1 MGDTTAQ
8 RGYQI
13 HEFARLTGLTVR
25 ALQHYDHLGLLKPVR
40 SRAGHRTYSDQ
51 DLQGLVQILALK
63 SVGVPLRQI
72 AALRRSGGPGL
83 ARALHMQRA
92 VLERRK
98 PLLDKAITA
107 IQNVELALEKGQEAD
122 PAALRSLIEAVG
134 PQEDLPPGLDDAP
147 IRAAAPPTP
156 RTPDRN
162 ELRRRWQQL
171 LADVEHVV
179 ETRSR
184 GAGGPGDRRTL
195 GGAAAGAGGQRRGAG
210 CAAREE
216 RRAAGIGRADAR
228 QRHTGRTG
236 LGVRG
241 KGARRAQPRRRR
253 GDQFRAGNDGLG
265 PLSTSSTFLNRSACE
280 NGFNRK
286 G

>member
-1 MGDTTAQ
+1 MGDSTVQ

-25 ALQHYDHLGLLKPVR
+25 ALQHYDHLGLLKPLR

-83 ARALHMQRA
+83 ARVLHMQRA

-98 PLLDKAITA
+98 PLLEKAITA
-107 IQNVELALEKGQEAD
+107 IQNVELALENGQEAD

-134 PQEDLPPGLDDAP
+134 PQEDLPPVLDDTP
-147 IRAAAPPTP
+147 LRATAPPPP
-156 RTPDRN
+156 RTPDRG

-179 ETRSR
+179 ETDPAGPEAQAIAARWVELLQELAGNAAALDAQLVKSAGLLGAAARVHANGAPAERAWEFVGRALAAR
-184 GAGGPGDRRTL
+184 GRDVIADGGPG
-195 GGAAAGAGGQRRGAG
+195 
-210 CAAREE
+210 
-216 RRAAGIGRADAR
+216 
-228 QRHTGRTG
+228 
-236 LGVRG
+236 
-241 KGARRAQPRRRR
+241 
-253 GDQFRAGNDGLG
+253 FSSG
-265 PLSTSSTFLNRSACE
+265 PE
-280 NGFNRK
+280 VIEG
-286 G
+286 

>member
-51 DLQGLVQILALK
+51 DLQALVQILALK

-107 IQNVELALEKGQEAD
+107 IQNVELALEKGLEAD

-134 PQEDLPPGLDDAP
+134 PQEDLPAGLDDAP
-147 IRAAAPPTP
+147 AREAVPAPP
-156 RTPDRN
+156 RMPDRV
-162 ELRRRWQQL
+162 ELRRRWQEL

-179 ETRSR
+179 ETDPAGPEAQAIAVRWVEMLQELAGSAAALDAQLVKSAGLLGSAARMHANGTPAERAWEFVGKALAVRSR
-184 GAGGPGDRRTL
+184 DGVAGL
-195 GGAAAGAGGQRRGAG
+195 SS
-210 CAAREE
+210 
-216 RRAAGIGRADAR
+216 
-228 QRHTGRTG
+228 G
-236 LGVRG
+236 LGTTG
-241 KGARRAQPRRRR
+241 S
-253 GDQFRAGNDGLG
+253 DL
-265 PLSTSSTFLNRSACE
+265 
-280 NGFNRK
+280 
-286 G
+286 

>member
-98 PLLDKAITA
+98 PLLEKAITA
-107 IQNVELALEKGQEAD
+107 IQNVELALEKGQDAD

-147 IRAAAPPTP
+147 IRAAAPPPP

-162 ELRRRWQQL
+162 ELRRRWRQL
-171 LADVEHVV
+171 LTDVEHVV
-179 ETRSR
+179 ETDP
-184 GAGGPGDRRTL
+184 AGPEAQAIAGRWVELLQELAGS
-195 GGAAAGAGGQRRGAG
+195 AAALDAQLVKSAGLLGS
-210 CAAREE
+210 AARTHANGTPAEPWN
-216 RRAAGIGRADAR
+216 
-228 QRHTGRTG
+228 
-236 LGVRG
+236 GVTVIV
-241 KGARRAQPRRRR
+241 A
-253 GDQFRAGNDGLG
+253 
-265 PLSTSSTFLNRSACE
+265 
-280 NGFNRK
+280 
-286 G
+286 

>member
-1 MGDTTAQ
+1 MSDSTGA

-51 DLQGLVQILALK
+51 DLQALVQILALK

-92 VLERRK
+92 VLERRR
-98 PLLDKAITA
+98 PLLERAITA
-107 IQNVELALEKGQEAD
+107 IQNVELALEKGEEAD
-122 PAALRSLIEAVG
+122 PATLRSLIEAVG

-147 IRAAAPPTP
+147 AEAARAPAP
-156 RTPDRN
+156 RTPDRA

-171 LADVEHVV
+171 LDDVAQVAHSDPAGPEAQAIAGRWVDLLQ
-179 ETRSR
+179 ELAGS
-184 GAGGPGDRRTL
+184 GAALDAQL
-195 GGAAAGAGGQRRGAG
+195 VKSAAFLGAAARTHSNGTPAERAWEFVGRALAARGADSAGAGASVT
-210 CAAREE
+210 ASSVPE
-216 RRAAGIGRADAR
+216 
-228 QRHTGRTG
+228 TPT
-236 LGVRG
+236 
-241 KGARRAQPRRRR
+241 
-253 GDQFRAGNDGLG
+253 DQ
-265 PLSTSSTFLNRSACE
+265 
-280 NGFNRK
+280 K
-286 G
+286 V

>member
-1 MGDTTAQ
+1 MGDSTIQ

-51 DLQGLVQILALK
+51 DLQALVQILALK

-134 PQEDLPPGLDDAP
+134 PQEDLPAGLDDAP
-147 IRAAAPPTP
+147 VREAVPAPP
-156 RTPDRN
+156 RMPDRG

-171 LADVEHVV
+171 LADIEHVV
-179 ETRSR
+179 ETDPAGPEAQAIAGRWVELLQELAGSAAALDAQLVKSAGLLGSAARMHANGTPAERAWEFVGKALAVRSR
-184 GAGGPGDRRTL
+184 DGVAGL
-195 GGAAAGAGGQRRGAG
+195 SS
-210 CAAREE
+210 
-216 RRAAGIGRADAR
+216 
-228 QRHTGRTG
+228 G
-236 LGVRG
+236 LGTTG
-241 KGARRAQPRRRR
+241 S
-253 GDQFRAGNDGLG
+253 NL
-265 PLSTSSTFLNRSACE
+265 
-280 NGFNRK
+280 
-286 G
+286 

>member
-1 MGDTTAQ
+1 MGDSTIQ

-51 DLQGLVQILALK
+51 DLQALVQILALK

-98 PLLDKAITA
+98 PLLEKAITA
-107 IQNVELALEKGQEAD
+107 IQNVELALENGQEAD

-134 PQEDLPPGLDDAP
+134 PQEDMPGVLDDTVP
-147 IRAAAPPTP
+147 LQEAAPAAP
-156 RTPDRN
+156 RMPDRS

-179 ETRSR
+179 ETDPAGPEAQAIALRWVEMLQELAGSAAALDAQLVKSAGLLGSAARMHANGTPAERAWEFVGKALAVRSR
-184 GAGGPGDRRTL
+184 
-195 GGAAAGAGGQRRGAG
+195 
-210 CAAREE
+210 
-216 RRAAGIGRADAR
+216 
-228 QRHTGRTG
+228 
-236 LGVRG
+236 
-241 KGARRAQPRRRR
+241 
-253 GDQFRAGNDGLG
+253 DGLG
-265 PLSTSSTFLNRSACE
+265 LSSGPVTRAPE
-280 NGFNRK
+280 I
-286 G
+286 

>member
-1 MGDTTAQ
+1 MGDSTVQ

-98 PLLDKAITA
+98 PLLEKAITA

-134 PQEDLPPGLDDAP
+134 PQDDFPPGLDDAP
-147 IRAAAPPTP
+147 AREAAPPPP
-156 RTPDRN
+156 RMPDRS

-171 LADVEHVV
+171 LTDVEHVV
-179 ETRSR
+179 ETDP
-184 GAGGPGDRRTL
+184 AGPEAQAIAGRWVDLLQELAGSAAALDAQL
-195 GGAAAGAGGQRRGAG
+195 VKSAGLLGAAARMHANGTPAERAWEFVGKAL
-210 CAAREE
+210 AARS
-216 RRAAGIGRADAR
+216 RDGAIGLSSG
-228 QRHTGRTG
+228 TGTTG
-236 LGVRG
+236 PDL
-241 KGARRAQPRRRR
+241 
-253 GDQFRAGNDGLG
+253 
-265 PLSTSSTFLNRSACE
+265 
-280 NGFNRK
+280 
-286 G
+286 

>member
-1 MGDTTAQ
+1 MSDSTSA

-51 DLQGLVQILALK
+51 DLQALVQILALK

-92 VLERRK
+92 VLERRR
-98 PLLDKAITA
+98 PLLEKAITA
-107 IQNVELALEKGQEAD
+107 IQNVELALEKGEEAD

-134 PQEDLPPGLDDAP
+134 PQEDGPTGLDDGPAQ
-147 IRAAAPPTP
+147 AAAPAS
-156 RTPDRN
+156 RTPDRV

-171 LADVEHVV
+171 LDDVAGVV
-179 ETRSR
+179 DTDPAGPEAQAMARRWVDLLQELAGS
-184 GAGGPGDRRTL
+184 GAALDAQLVKSAGSWARRRARIPTARRPNGPGSSW
-195 GGAAAGAGGQRRGAG
+195 GGRWR
-210 CAAREE
+210 C
-216 RRAAGIGRADAR
+216 
-228 QRHTGRTG
+228 
-236 LGVRG
+236 GVRHPSSG
-241 KGARRAQPRRRR
+241 PPPT
-253 GDQFRAGNDGLG
+253 DQEL
-265 PLSTSSTFLNRSACE
+265 
-280 NGFNRK
+280 
-286 G
+286 

>member
-51 DLQGLVQILALK
+51 DLQALVQILALK

-134 PQEDLPPGLDDAP
+134 PQEDLPAGLDDAP
-147 IRAAAPPTP
+147 AREAVPAPP
-156 RTPDRN
+156 RMPDRG
-162 ELRRRWQQL
+162 ELRRRWQEL

-179 ETRSR
+179 ETDPAGPEAQAIAVRWVELLQELAGSAAALDAQLVKSAGLLGSAARMHANGTPAERAWEFVGKALAVRSR
-184 GAGGPGDRRTL
+184 DGVAGL
-195 GGAAAGAGGQRRGAG
+195 SS
-210 CAAREE
+210 
-216 RRAAGIGRADAR
+216 
-228 QRHTGRTG
+228 G
-236 LGVRG
+236 LGTTG
-241 KGARRAQPRRRR
+241 S
-253 GDQFRAGNDGLG
+253 DL
-265 PLSTSSTFLNRSACE
+265 
-280 NGFNRK
+280 
-286 G
+286 